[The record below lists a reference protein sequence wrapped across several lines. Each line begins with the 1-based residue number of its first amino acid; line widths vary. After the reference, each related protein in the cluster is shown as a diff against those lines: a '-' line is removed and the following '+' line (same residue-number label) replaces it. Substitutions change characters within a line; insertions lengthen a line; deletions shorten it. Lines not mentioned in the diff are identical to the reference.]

1 MYQKKL
7 GELYAFL
14 KNNNHKEAALLK
26 SYMRKIAITL
36 DESKRDFQGY
46 LYCQV
51 GGSEFKVKAGDYEG
65 HAKIVETL
73 KSNPKAEAY
82 IVYTASST
90 GTPIHHIKLYLKDDK
105 LYGPPY
111 ELADRDDN
119 ILEYIHDSPY
129 FAIEDSV
136 ALDDHIHTI
145 NWPQASFDDYGRSME
160 HYNVELY
167 NQLAQLA
174 LERPEGMQDFVN
186 GYYEAA
192 EQGYWNTD
200 LSQKS
205 DDFVA
210 GFMSRQSMDSE
221 GDVISG
227 DSMWNAESTPAEKK
241 YHRYNLSRGMQWGEE
256 YQASGEG
263 RGHDTL
269 ANLLMSGR
277 IHEIEGFSEAAQTF
291 DSFKQRVEDI
301 LIQEQQ
307 APEGYYPRTD
317 PEDVHRSM
325 ELFQSSLSEIRGL
338 VQLIT
343 RMSKIKSIDQRVLGR
358 YIHVLM
364 QRLSG
369 IQRGAD
375 SVVRSLYDLKKA
387 DAFYAK
393 NVEQYQSILPQLV
406 DRGIDTSSF
415 EESILMYQ
423 QKRDKIRAVCNEIR
437 SFADRSF
444 EQLLSSEPQQ
454 KLLE

>member
-7 GELYAFL
+7 SELYAFL
-14 KNNNHKEAALLK
+14 KDNNHKEAALLK
-26 SYMRKIAITL
+26 SFMRKIAITL
-36 DESKRDFQGY
+36 DESKKDFQGY
-46 LYCQV
+46 LYCKT
-51 GGSEFKVKAGDYEG
+51 GGSDFKVEAGDQEG

-119 ILEYIHDSPY
+119 ILEYIYDSPY
-129 FAIEDSV
+129 FAVEDSV
-136 ALDDHIHTI
+136 ALDDRIHTI
-145 NWPQASFDDYGRSME
+145 DWPQAFFDDYGRSME

-227 DSMWNAESTPAEKK
+227 DSMWSAESTSTEKE
-241 YHRYNLSRGMQWGEE
+241 YHRYNLSDGMQWGKE

-269 ANLLMSGR
+269 ADLLMSGR
-277 IHEIEGFSEAAQTF
+277 IHEVEGFSEAEQAF

-301 LIQEQQ
+301 INQEQA
-307 APEGYYPRTD
+307 APEGYYPNTE
-317 PEDVHRSM
+317 PEDVHKSM
-325 ELFQSSLSEIRGL
+325 ERFQSSISEIQEI

-343 RMSKIKSIDQRVLGR
+343 RMSKIKSVDQRTLGR
-358 YIHVLM
+358 YTHILM

-369 IQRGAD
+369 IQRDAD
-375 SVVRSLYDLKKA
+375 YVVKSLADLKKT
-387 DAFYAK
+387 DAYYAE
-393 NVEQYQSILPQLV
+393 NIEQYQSILPQLA
-406 DRGIDTSSF
+406 DRGVDTSFF

-423 QKRDKIRAVCNEIR
+423 QKREKIRAVYNEAK
-437 SFADRSF
+437 SFANRSF
-444 EQLLSSEPQQ
+444 EQILSPEPQQ